1 MDLAE
6 LFQRT
11 ERLLAA
17 NEQLR
22 QKLRHTLSQAQRSLN
37 QRAGQESAARHG
49 SHGSVPHGHV
59 ARDTSSLTTE
69 NRPNFPPPPT

>member
-37 QRAGQESAARHG
+37 QRAGQESAARRG
-49 SHGSVPHGHV
+49 SPESPSLSTEDRTNVPP
-59 ARDTSSLTTE
+59 S
-69 NRPNFPPPPT
+69 PT

>member
-22 QKLRHTLSQAQRSLN
+22 LKLRHTLSQAQRSLN
-37 QRAGQESAARHG
+37 LRAGQESVARHSG
-49 SHGSVPHGHV
+49 HGSIPNNH
-59 ARDTSSLTTE
+59 ASRDTSSAE
-69 NRPNFPPPPT
+69 AEHRPNASPPPT